1 MGNSA
6 FILNHQVMLKA
17 NPNHGAIGRSRLLYI
32 ANRPGVVIEKTPDQ
46 IRMEQN
52 NERMVKLGYIGYRP
66 GVETNREL
74 HHGLFDQHGIPSRAK
89 IARELVNTDSAVIT
103 SVLSIRREDAFAL
116 NLQTRQDWERLLRS
130 YWNKH
135 IESLGVMEP
144 QKIRWV
150 AAFHTNQVNNLHVHV
165 FSWDESGQFNSL
177 LPRKNLVSAHDTFM
191 AEVLK
196 PYQEKYNLVRTQT
209 RDDLV
214 FGIRT
219 ASLDEEQHAK
229 LIQMLPA
236 DGSLKYAHIAKN
248 HPQAKKVIDESVN
261 QLIERNPSLNS
272 LKEQYLDVVLEHAR
286 LKPLK
291 GVQLE
296 AYVHAAKSD
305 LNTRLG
311 NALIT
316 QIKGE
321 LISGKPEYNLQIV
334 EKVGA
339 SPLSL
344 REEKAAAALFEEM
357 KSNLTPKELNSFSLS
372 ICNQDIL
379 DTSVLRKLPTIKAYS
394 VKNPDFVG
402 VLSSVSSSMAYRVAG
417 LVEQSFSSQKL
428 DASDEAAQM
437 FLKTSCRVLYA
448 SIRKA
453 LSVPRLHSYSIP
465 KISIS
470 ERI

>member
-32 ANRPGVVIEKTPDQ
+32 ANRPGVVIKKTPDQ

-66 GVETNREL
+66 GVETSREL
-74 HHGLFDQHGIPSRAK
+74 RHGLFDQHGIPSRAK

-103 SVLSIRREDAFAL
+103 SVLSIRREDAFVL

-144 QKIRWV
+144 QNIRWV
-150 AAFHTNQVNNLHVHV
+150 AAFHTNQANNLHVHV

-177 LPRKNLVSAHDTFM
+177 LPHKNLVLAHDSFV

-196 PYQEKYNLVRTQT
+196 PYQEKYNLVRTQA

-214 FGIRT
+214 LGIRAT
-219 ASLDEEQHAK
+219 PLDEDQRIK
-229 LIQMLPA
+229 LIQALPA
-236 DGSLKYAHIAKN
+236 EGSLKYAHISKN
-248 HPQAKKVIDESVN
+248 HPRAKEVIDESVA
-261 QLIERNPSLNS
+261 QFIKRNPNLSS
-272 LKEQYLDVVLEHAR
+272 LKEQYLDAVQEHAR
-286 LKPLK
+286 LKSLK

-296 AYVHAAKSD
+296 AYIHAAKSD

-316 QIKGE
+316 QIKGDVVKN
-321 LISGKPEYNLQIV
+321 KPEYDLRISD
-334 EKVGA
+334 KTDI
-339 SPLSL
+339 SPMSL
-344 REEKAAAALFEEM
+344 REEKAVLALLEEM

-372 ICNQDIL
+372 VRNRGIL
-379 DTSVLRKLPTIKAYS
+379 DTSVLQKLPSIKAYS

-402 VLSSVSSSMAYRVAG
+402 ALSSVSFSMTYQAID
-417 LVEQSFSSQKL
+417 LMEQSFSSQKL

-437 FLKTSCRVLYA
+437 FLKTSCRVLYVN
-448 SIRKA
+448 IRKA
-453 LSVPRLHSYSIP
+453 LSVPRLHSNSIP